1 MEKTLIQMARE
12 NILAD
17 EYGKFDLIESIFSPS
32 ILLNSKPRQVK
43 RMICEKLEI
52 EADQINYKT
61 FISWLSRFRK
71 KHQKQPEKANSSK
84 DWRNFKP
91 SEPISTLAKDAEP
104 LLKLVTYSS
113 KEKE

>member
-12 NILAD
+12 NVLAD
-17 EYGKFDLIESIFSPS
+17 EYGKFDLIESIFPPS
-32 ILLNSKPRQVK
+32 VLLKSKPRQVK

-71 KHQKQPEKANSSK
+71 KHQKQPEKENSPN

-91 SEPISTLAKDAEP
+91 SEPVSTFEKDNAVV
-104 LLKLVTYSS
+104 LKRITY
-113 KEKE
+113 

>member
-17 EYGKFDLIESIFSPS
+17 EYGKFDLIESIFPS
-32 ILLNSKPRQVK
+32 SVLLNSKPRQVK

-61 FISWLSRFRK
+61 FISWLSRLRK
-71 KHQKQPEKANSSK
+71 KHQKQPEKGKENSSK
-84 DWRNFKP
+84 DWRNFKA
-91 SEPISTLAKDAEP
+91 SEPVSTLSKNSEAIV
-104 LLKLVTYSS
+104 KLVTH
-113 KEKE
+113 